1 MLSSTI
7 YWERI
12 HDFVVSTSS
21 YIKMV
26 KDMRQSNN
34 ISITKTENSTEYLMQ
49 LYRQEWK
56 GTHQKFISN
65 LIFISKNDVS

>member
-1 MLSSTI
+1 MLSSSI

-12 HDFVVSTSS
+12 HSFVISVLS

-26 KDMRQSNN
+26 NGMRQNNN
-34 ISITKTENSTEYLMQ
+34 ISITKTEISIEYLIQ
-49 LYRQEWK
+49 LYRQEWQD
-56 GTHQKFISN
+56 THHKFSSN